1 MHFTDLSP
9 GEQFNWD
16 DISDSSNDGR
26 SVLATPMPRAH
37 TKIVDFT
44 CIPQNLNAGSGMDG
58 QCDKHSD
65 DVYTLFMETATNY
78 LCDICLEI
86 QAKSENPVLIK
97 VGTYGLKSSITN
109 MRKHLLLH
117 LPIWVAHCDHL
128 GIVIDAK
135 TVSDQVAAYWAEN
148 NVLVPATMQ
157 LKFKPFT
164 MQGLSQRLMELII
177 AEDLAIQ
184 PISFVESE
192 RVIHLVLYLRQ
203 NLTKANILGCTTMS
217 KVIIETWYCQMHE
230 LAKEIM
236 GALGKISFTCDG
248 WTDSTLYPFIAIT
261 VHWIKEVVITDKAKD
276 GVKTRTVLQF
286 CSDVLAFHE
295 LLQSHTGA
303 HLGEAFLYL
312 VNCLGLLKKIT
323 CDNASNNETMCGRL
337 GYRLQGMGID
347 FDEAL
352 NHIRCFAHIIHL
364 AVTAILDKID
374 KVNLA
379 AIFAAKDGS
388 TLPANHKPG
397 VLTHTRGMVHKCW
410 ASSQWR
416 IAFSKLVTAARE
428 GQELLLIKDIS
439 NCWSS
444 SHHML
449 YQALELQPQLE
460 DFRLDKVHGLDI
472 VPYILHKYEWQAI
485 EVCEVILKVP
495 HAFQH
500 FLSTNGTPCLAYT
513 ISAFHA
519 IIDRWIRL
527 QEEYPDFVDIIQQGI
542 NKLEELFLLAVTTD
556 SDSVA
561 VIHPNIKLDWIEQN
575 CRYHKADILDTFHA
589 ELQQRC
595 PGGSNLHMN
604 DPQPQPSQA
613 SSSGKQD
620 DDWAQSILQLGRR
633 NKRYG
638 ERTVEAEAANYLY
651 KDTALASDDKDGL
664 LKYWELNCKKY
675 PTIFALTMD
684 LLPIQGTSVPC
695 EQLFSSSRHTKTDL
709 HTRLGAE
716 LMKAIQ
722 ILKNSIKQNGPLDFT
737 KQYKRSVEVTEL
749 EAIVR
754 QDEEHVPDIAD
765 PDTYRGNLP
774 DISFVD
780 LPVVSSVEKFIYI

>member
-1 MHFTDLSP
+1 M
-9 GEQFNWD
+9 
-16 DISDSSNDGR
+16 
-26 SVLATPMPRAH
+26 
-37 TKIVDFT
+37 
-44 CIPQNLNAGSGMDG
+44 
-58 QCDKHSD
+58 
-65 DVYTLFMETATNY
+65 
-78 LCDICLEI
+78 
-86 QAKSENPVLIK
+86 
-97 VGTYGLKSSITN
+97 
-109 MRKHLLLH
+109 
-117 LPIWVAHCDHL
+117 
-128 GIVIDAK
+128 
-135 TVSDQVAAYWAEN
+135 
-148 NVLVPATMQ
+148 
-157 LKFKPFT
+157 
-164 MQGLSQRLMELII
+164 
-177 AEDLAIQ
+177 
-184 PISFVESE
+184 
-192 RVIHLVLYLRQ
+192 
-203 NLTKANILGCTTMS
+203 MS
-217 KVIIETWYCQMHE
+217 KVIIETWYRQMHE

-236 GALGKISFTCDG
+236 RALGKISFTCNG

-261 VHWIKEVVITDKAKD
+261 VHWIKEVIIMDKTKD
-276 GVKTRTVLQF
+276 GVKTQTVLQF
-286 CSDVLAFHE
+286 RSDVLAFHE

-664 LKYWELNCKKY
+664 LKYWELNRKKY